1 MEWEDKEEKKHEEMN
16 RGECLHTDHN
26 KKVVRWKLRK
36 YGLGYKK
43 AEHGASPVFIA
54 ETGPMVH
61 MRLYVS
67 KQVLSTNFV
76 EKLPLLNQTFY

>member
-1 MEWEDKEEKKHEEMN
+1 MN
-16 RGECLHTDHN
+16 RGECFYIDYN

-43 AEHGASPVFIA
+43 VEYGVSFVFIV
-54 ETGPMVH
+54 EIGFMVY

-67 KQVLSTNFV
+67 K
-76 EKLPLLNQTFY
+76 